1 MKKVLG
7 LVCSVALVLVVL
19 YPNLYLGVLQA
30 SYELDGVDAR
40 VDPSDPLVQLVGQQ
54 LRLSGES
61 PESWVARSIRW
72 ESDYAVYGNLEYW
85 ASPGETILAGRGDC
99 EDRAILTSSL
109 NRYLGQESAIVVQLD
124 HVYVLKDGEAY
135 FGVSDTESVP
145 EALWGLLLGIP
156 LVRKLCIVA
165 GLALIWAAV
174 LRA

>member
-7 LVCSVALVLVVL
+7 LFCSVVLVLVVL
-19 YPNLYLGVLQA
+19 YPNIYLGALQA
-30 SYELDGVDAR
+30 AYELDGVDSR
-40 VDPSDPLVQLVGQQ
+40 IDPSDPYVQLVGQQ

-61 PESWVARSIRW
+61 PESWVSRSIRW

-109 NRYLGQESAIVVQLD
+109 NRYLELDATIVVQLD

-145 EALWGLLLGIP
+145 AVVWDLILGIP
-156 LVRKLCIVA
+156 LIRKLCIIF